1 MSRLFRKKR
10 NGNKWMAMTID
21 EVVRAAAKLHIS
33 YGEYVRRYDPGL
45 ERAEEKPKKRCKR
58 CGKDISQRAPTAQY
72 CTDCAYLAMR
82 AAQNERR
89 RRARKQKEQGKS
101 G

>member
-1 MSRLFRKKR
+1 
-10 NGNKWMAMTID
+10 MTID
-21 EVVRAAAKLHIS
+21 EVVREAARLHLS
-33 YGEYVRRYDPGL
+33 YGEYVRRYNPGL
-45 ERAEEKPKKRCKR
+45 ERPPEGKTKRCR
-58 CGKDISQRAPTAQY
+58 GCGKDISQRAPAAHY

-89 RRARKQKEQGKS
+89 RQARQRKEQGKS